1 MKDNNFKVRYFNY
14 NDNIILKDYILFD
27 PIDDLSGKYKLSGN
41 FNIIETPNFLLTK
54 KQYGKYREKTDKFM
68 FTNFY
73 MWSKKELDLYPTL
86 KSKDKFNREQ
96 FKKDLKIPKLP
107 KISNLKYIESAKK
120 YIEKNFQEIMV
131 I

>member
-1 MKDNNFKVRYFNY
+1 
-14 NDNIILKDYILFD
+14 
-27 PIDDLSGKYKLSGN
+27 
-41 FNIIETPNFLLTK
+41 
-54 KQYGKYREKTDKFM
+54 M

-107 KISNLKYIESAKK
+107 KNK
-120 YIEKNFQEIMV
+120 
-131 I
+131 